1 MIPPRQAHQN
11 RLLITRYIQFFH
23 QRVREMFGRAQLV
36 GFNFANCNFR
46 TVDLLRQ
53 LFLREVIGAPM
64 RSEPFAECGCVVCE
78 HEISNPYE

>member
-36 GFNFANCNFR
+36 GFDFANRDFGAA
-46 TVDLLRQ
+46 DLVRQFSLRQ
-53 LFLREVIGAPM
+53 VVRAPM
-64 RSEPFAECGCVVCE
+64 RSEPFAERGCRVCE